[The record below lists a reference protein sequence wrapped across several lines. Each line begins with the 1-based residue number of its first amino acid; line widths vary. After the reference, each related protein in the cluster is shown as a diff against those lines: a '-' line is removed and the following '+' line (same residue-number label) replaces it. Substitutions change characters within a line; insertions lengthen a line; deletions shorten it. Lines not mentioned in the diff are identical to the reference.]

1 MEVCNV
7 LQKLEGLWWGLGLPL
22 NLLPDVQQQVLL
34 LGLS

>member
-1 MEVCNV
+1 MEVCNM
-7 LQKLEGLWWGLGLPL
+7 LQKLEGLWWGLGLL